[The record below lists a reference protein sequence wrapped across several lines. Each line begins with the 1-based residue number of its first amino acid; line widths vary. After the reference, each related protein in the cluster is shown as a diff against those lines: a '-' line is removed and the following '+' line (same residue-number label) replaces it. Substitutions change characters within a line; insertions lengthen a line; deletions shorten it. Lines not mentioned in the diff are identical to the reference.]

1 MNKRILRFVLLT
13 ICGVL
18 LTGSC
23 LVDWN
28 YGTEYRYVNNCSTSV
43 SIYHVT
49 TDYPYPLENDTLL
62 VAEIEPGGKSSLF
75 CTSMGDF
82 TDPFTDTDP
91 TPFLAFP
98 TPDGGRFSYLVDE
111 QILVFGN
118 GTEIVHTYDS
128 DGDNVVF
135 TPAEHNICDKD
146 SYVFSEPEKR
156 LRVYTY
162 TFTDADWKD
171 AQ

>member
-1 MNKRILRFVLLT
+1 M
-13 ICGVL
+13 
-18 LTGSC
+18 
-23 LVDWN
+23 
-28 YGTEYRYVNNCSTSV
+28 
-43 SIYHVT
+43 
-49 TDYPYPLENDTLL
+49 
-62 VAEIEPGGKSSLF
+62 F

-98 TPDGGRFSYLVDE
+98 TPDGGRFSYLVDK

>member
-1 MNKRILRFVLLT
+1 M
-13 ICGVL
+13 
-18 LTGSC
+18 
-23 LVDWN
+23 
-28 YGTEYRYVNNCSTSV
+28 NNCSTSV
-43 SIYHVT
+43 SIYHVA

-62 VAEIEPGGKSSLF
+62 VAEIEPGEKSSLF
-75 CTSMGDF
+75 FSTMGDF
-82 TDPFTDTDP
+82 TDPFTDP
-91 TPFLAFP
+91 APFLAFP
-98 TPDGGRFSYLVDE
+98 TPDGGMFSYLVDE

>member
-1 MNKRILRFVLLT
+1 MP
-13 ICGVL
+13 
-18 LTGSC
+18 
-23 LVDWN
+23 
-28 YGTEYRYVNNCSTSV
+28 VN
-43 SIYHVT
+43 
-49 TDYPYPLENDTLL
+49 YPYPLENDTLL
-62 VAEIEPGGKSSLF
+62 IAEIEPGGKFSLF